1 MTKVLAI
8 DDDRSMTDLLA
19 TLLRNNGFE
28 VMTANDGMQGLE
40 LAKNDPPD
48 LVLLDLRM
56 PGADGWSICHSLRD
70 FSRVPIIILSALA
83 APQNVASA
91 LDAGADDYLVK
102 PVPPAVL
109 LAHINNLTRQA
120 IARRDSHPIGRQT
133 ASLRTQN
140 PLAAGT

>member
-19 TLLRNNGFE
+19 TLLGSSGFE
-28 VMTANDGMQGLE
+28 VMTANDGVQGLE
-40 LAKNDPPD
+40 MARAEVPD

-56 PGADGWSICHSLRD
+56 PGADGWSICRSLRA
-70 FSRVPIIILSALA
+70 FSRVPIIILSALD
-83 APQNVASA
+83 APESVANA

-102 PVPPAVL
+102 PVPIAVL

-120 IARRDSHPIGRQT
+120 IARRDSRPIGRQT
-133 ASLRTQN
+133 ASLGTQN
-140 PLAAGT
+140 SLAAGA